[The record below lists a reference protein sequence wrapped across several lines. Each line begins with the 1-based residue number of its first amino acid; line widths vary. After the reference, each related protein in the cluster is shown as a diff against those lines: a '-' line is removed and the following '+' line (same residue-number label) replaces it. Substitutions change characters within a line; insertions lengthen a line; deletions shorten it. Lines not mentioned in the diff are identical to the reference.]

1 MNFRAA
7 KFVLA
12 GFLAISFAIPLFRL
26 SASIP
31 KKGKN
36 EVYAEYNTPG
46 FAPALALFVNAPA
59 DSTIYLER
67 PAWTENE

>member
-26 SASIP
+26 SVPAS
-31 KKGKN
+31 KKAKGAA
-36 EVYAEYNTPG
+36 YDTPV
-46 FAPALALFVNAPA
+46 FSPALALFAKNPT
-59 DSTIYLER
+59 DSTVRLDR
-67 PAWTENE
+67 TAWTENK